1 VVKHLFVSCPVV
13 ATPVTA
19 SVKPLEQNAHRA
31 VIELL
36 QTGIIAVYSIV
47 VVISTEF
54 GV

>member
-1 VVKHLFVSCPVV
+1 VVKHLFESYPVV

-19 SVKPLEQNAHRA
+19 PVKPLEQDAHRA
-31 VIELL
+31 AIELL
-36 QTGIIAVYSIV
+36 QTDKIAVYSIV